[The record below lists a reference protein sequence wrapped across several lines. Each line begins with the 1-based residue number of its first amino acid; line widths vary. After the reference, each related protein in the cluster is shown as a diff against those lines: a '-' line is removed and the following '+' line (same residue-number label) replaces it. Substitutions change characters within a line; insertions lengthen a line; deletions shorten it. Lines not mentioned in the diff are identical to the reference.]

1 MASQPK
7 TRNRLLVA
15 LSDGDFAELANDLQ
29 PVALPK
35 HHVVYDVGAPL
46 DYVYFLES
54 GLASVLTIMEDGAS
68 SEVGM
73 IGAEGL
79 LGAPGLLGGTTSAQ
93 QVVVQVAGSALRIP
107 IAACRAVCDGN
118 ERIRATLLR
127 FVEGLLNLSA
137 QIGGCNRLHSVE
149 QRTARWLLMACD
161 RIGSDVLPLTQEFL
175 AGMLGVRRS
184 GVSEAAGELQRS
196 GLISYRRGM
205 ITMTN
210 RAKLEKTACECYQID
225 KQRIRRPL

>member
-1 MASQPK
+1 MLS
-7 TRNRLLVA
+7 A

-29 PVALPK
+29 PVSLPK
-35 HHVVYDVGAPL
+35 HHIVYDVGAPL

-54 GLASVLTIMEDGAS
+54 GLVSVLTIMEDGAS

-79 LGAPGLLGGTTSAQ
+79 LGAPALLGGTTSAQ

-107 IAACRAVCDGN
+107 IAACRAAFDGN

-161 RIGSDVLPLTQEFL
+161 RIGSDILPLTQEFL
-175 AGMLGVRRS
+175 AAMLGVRRS
-184 GVSEAAGELQRS
+184 GVSEAAAELQRS

-205 ITMTN
+205 ITLTD

-225 KQRIRRPL
+225 KQRIRQP